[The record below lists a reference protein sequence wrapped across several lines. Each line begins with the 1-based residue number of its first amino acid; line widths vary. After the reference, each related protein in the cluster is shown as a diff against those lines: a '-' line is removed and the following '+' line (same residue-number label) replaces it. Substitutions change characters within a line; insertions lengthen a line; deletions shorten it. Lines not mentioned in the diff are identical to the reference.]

1 MKLNEMQSFLAV
13 AEAGSVQDAGRRLGL
28 TQSAVSR
35 LVQRLEAEIGAEL
48 FDRSSKP
55 FRLTRAGETAL
66 VHCRR
71 VLRAIDDFSS
81 EFSADAAPSG
91 PFRLGLTPAM
101 SSFAARAPVEHARRL
116 FPDLSIRL
124 SNDWTPRLLEQV
136 RKGDLDAAVI
146 VQGPDQALMV
156 DLEVRRLQH
165 ERVHI
170 IAPASL
176 GSRSTETLEQ
186 MNEIGWALLP
196 SGCHYRSA
204 IRRALERSGQP
215 MNIVVEA
222 FDQELLVLLV
232 ARGTALGVVPLSML
246 VETPF
251 ADQVRI
257 VDCPDFRLDVSFWFV
272 RGRHPE
278 RMSPVMD
285 AVEARIVDIL
295 TTKHSI
301 TS

>member
-1 MKLNEMQSFLAV
+1 MKLNEMLSFLAV
-13 AEAGSVQDAGRRLGL
+13 AEVGSVQDAGRRLGL

-55 FRLTRAGETAL
+55 FRLTRAGESAL

-81 EFSADAAPSG
+81 EFSVDAAPSG
-91 PFRLGLTPAM
+91 PFRLGLTHAM

-124 SNDWTPRLLEQV
+124 SNDWTPRLLDQV

-146 VQGPDQALMV
+146 VQGPDQTLTA
-156 DLEVRRLQH
+156 DLQVRMLQQ

-176 GSRSTETLEQ
+176 DSRSTETLEQ

-204 IRRALERSGQP
+204 IRRALERSGRA
-215 MNIVVEA
+215 MNVAVEA

-232 ARGTALGVVPLSML
+232 ARGTALGLVPLSML

-251 ADQVRI
+251 TDQVRI

-272 RGRHPE
+272 RGRHPG

-295 TTKHSI
+295 ATKHSE

>member
-1 MKLNEMQSFLAV
+1 MKLNEMQTFLAV

-55 FRLTRAGETAL
+55 FRLTRAGENAL

-91 PFRLGLTPAM
+91 PFRLGLTHAM

-116 FPDLSIRL
+116 FPELSIRL
-124 SNDWTPRLLEQV
+124 SNDWTPRLLDQV

-146 VQGPDQALMV
+146 VQGPDQTLTA
-156 DLEVRRLQH
+156 DLQVRRLQQ
-165 ERVHI
+165 EGVHI

-176 GSRSTETLEQ
+176 DSRATETLEQ

-196 SGCHYRSA
+196 SGCHYRST
-204 IRRALERSGQP
+204 IRRALERSGQA
-215 MNIVVEA
+215 MNVAVEA

-232 ARGTALGVVPLSML
+232 ARGTALGLVPLSML

-251 ADQVRI
+251 ADQVRL

-272 RGRHPE
+272 RGRHPG

-295 TTKHSI
+295 MGNHSNI
-301 TS
+301 S

>member
-55 FRLTRAGETAL
+55 FRLTRAGENAL

-91 PFRLGLTPAM
+91 PFRLGLTHAM

-124 SNDWTPRLLEQV
+124 SNDWTGRLVEQV
-136 RKGDLDAAVI
+136 RKGELDAAVI
-146 VQGPDQALMV
+146 VQGSDQEPTV
-156 DLEVRRLQH
+156 DLQARRLHH
-165 ERVHI
+165 EKVHI
-170 IAPASL
+170 IAPASVDP
-176 GSRSTETLEQ
+176 RSIETLEQ

-196 SGCHYRSA
+196 DGCRYRSA
-204 IRRALERSGQP
+204 IRRALERSRQP
-215 MNIVVEA
+215 MNIAVEA

-232 ARGTALGVVPLSML
+232 ARGTALGLVPMSML

-251 ADQVRI
+251 ADDVRV
-257 VDCPDFRLDVSFWFV
+257 VDCPDFHLDVSFWFV
-272 RGRHPE
+272 RGRHPG

-295 TTKHSI
+295 HTKHSI
-301 TS
+301 ME